1 MKIAKKLILI
11 LSFFVASIMLVIM
24 ISRLFISVQF
34 NIAEPVVTHARY
46 YIFFNF
52 YTCIAIVLLL
62 FVLKKIFNLKIK
74 ISENIY
80 LLIIFFIPILIGFI
94 SYLIFGYKSQTD
106 SLACLK
112 IAQYLNDGH
121 TLSQAMLLDDKYLV
135 MFPFQYGFISILR
148 LLELIVGDYC
158 IFAYQCIQILFS
170 GIANVLLYK
179 CITLKKNS
187 DIKDKITFC
196 LLSILWVIPYLYA
209 PYVYG
214 MSLGLSL
221 SIISFYYF
229 SKYNIT
235 HNKSQLIIS
244 IIILIVAIAIKMNYA
259 ILAIAYLLYFI
270 FLYHDKIKA
279 KIINISIAILA
290 ILVGLNINGF
300 MANVIDGT
308 NLGKGIP
315 LMGWLVMSS
324 PNKNEGNTRWF
335 SYANPG
341 YYNAYIYEVML
352 EANYDSQIASEIIN
366 KDLLETVDYIKN
378 NPQKSLSYYWYK
390 FASTWDS
397 SDFLTSSFMTGEGD
411 YDPDNSFVQSLDN
424 GILRIVID
432 QVTNVGSV
440 LILLGTVVYLYKYRK
455 HIDYLSVIPIWFIG
469 GFVYHMLFEAKATYV
484 YPYITILLPLAT
496 LGIINVIDNWKI
508 KDKINKNIVIVSII
522 LFSSLIFI
530 INKQKYPLYCYESYA
545 DIPQLL
551 PVNSKQD
558 YIEQDFVLDYDTE
571 INSIEINYEGN
582 LNENILKISILE
594 NGKYLKTIDVYQN
607 DIHGKTWG
615 KIDLESIKLKKNKLY
630 TLQLFVEGNSESN
643 FQLYVGPSEWANG
656 KYVRL
661 NSSTIDNSVIN
672 IKLYGL
678 ENSRWYYYQ
687 DNTIEYISDLYY
699 EK

>member
-1 MKIAKKLILI
+1 MRISKKLMFI
-11 LSFFVASIMLVIM
+11 LSFFVTAILLLIM
-24 ISRLFISVQF
+24 ITRLFISVQF
-34 NIAEPVVTHARY
+34 NIAESAVTQARY
-46 YIFFNF
+46 FVFLNF
-52 YTCIAIVLLL
+52 YTCAAIVIFL
-62 FVLKKIFNLKIK
+62 FILNKIFKIK
-74 ISENIY
+74 FNITEKIT
-80 LLIIFFIPILIGFI
+80 LLIIFIIPIIIGMI
-94 SYLIFGYKSQTD
+94 SDFIFGYKSQTD
-106 SLACLK
+106 ALMCYE
-112 IAQYLNDGH
+112 IAQFLNDGH
-121 TLSQAMLLDDKYLV
+121 SLSQAMLLGDKYLI
-135 MFPFQYGFISILR
+135 MYPFQYGFISVLR
-148 LLELIVGDYC
+148 LLELFFGDYC
-158 IFAYQCIQILFS
+158 IFIYQCIQILFS

-179 CITLKKNS
+179 CITLKKNNDS
-187 DIKDKITFC
+187 KVKIIFC
-196 LLSILWVIPYLYA
+196 LLSILWIIPYLYA

-221 SIISFYYF
+221 SIISYYYF

-235 HNKSQLIIS
+235 KKIMHLIVSIFILIIAVS
-244 IIILIVAIAIKMNYA
+244 IKMNYA

-279 KIINISIAILA
+279 KIINICIALLA
-290 ILVGLNINGF
+290 ILLSLNINGF

-352 EANYDSQIASEIIN
+352 EADYDSQIASEIIN
-366 KDLLETVDYIKN
+366 EDLLETVDYIKS

-469 GFVYHMLFEAKATYV
+469 GFIYHMLFEAKATYI

-607 DIHGKTWG
+607 DIHGKPWG
-615 KIDLESIKLKKNKLY
+615 KIDLERFKLKKNKLY
-630 TLQLFVEGNSESN
+630 TLQLFVDGNSESN

-672 IKLYGL
+672 IKLYGS

>member
-1 MKIAKKLILI
+1 MKLSKNLMLI
-11 LSFFVASIMLVIM
+11 LSFFVSAILLLIMLT
-24 ISRLFISVQF
+24 RLFVSVQF
-34 NIAEPVVTHARY
+34 NIAESAVTQARY

-52 YTCIAIVLLL
+52 YTCIVIAL
-62 FVLKKIFNLKIK
+62 FLIVLKKIFNLKIN

-80 LLIIFFIPILIGFI
+80 LLIIFIIPILIGLI
-94 SYLIFGYKSQTD
+94 SNFIFGYKSQTD
-106 SLACLK
+106 ALMCYE
-112 IAQYLNDGH
+112 IAQFLNEGNSL
-121 TLSQAMLLDDKYLV
+121 TNAMLLGDKYLI
-135 MFPFQYGFISILR
+135 MYPFQYGFISILR

-179 CITLKKNS
+179 CITLKKHS
-187 DIKDKITFC
+187 DIKVKIIFC
-196 LLSILWVIPYLYA
+196 LLSILWIIPYLYA

-235 HNKSQLIIS
+235 HNKLQLIIS

-352 EANYDSQIASEIIN
+352 EADYDSQIASKIIN
-366 KDLLETVDYIKN
+366 ADLLETIDYIKN

-390 FASTWDS
+390 FAGTWDS

-411 YDPDNSFVQSLDN
+411 YDPNNSFVQSLDD
-424 GILRIVID
+424 GLLRIIID
-432 QVTNVGSV
+432 QVTNIGSV
-440 LILLGTVVYLYKYRK
+440 IILLGTVVYLYKHRK
-455 HIDYLSVIPIWFIG
+455 HVDNLSVIPIWFIG
-469 GFVYHMLFEAKATYV
+469 GFIYHMLFEAKATYV

-496 LGIINVIDNWKI
+496 LGIIELIDNWIMKERINNKI
-508 KDKINKNIVIVSII
+508 IIVSTI
-522 LFSSLIFI
+522 LFVSLII
-530 INKQKYPLYCYESYA
+530 VVNNQKYPLFCYESYA
-545 DIPQLL
+545 DVPQLL
-551 PVNSKQD
+551 PVNAKQD
-558 YIEQDFVLDYDTE
+558 YLEQDFVLNYDTE

-594 NGKYLKTIDVYQN
+594 DGKYLKTIDVKQN
-607 DIHGKTWG
+607 DIQGKPWG

-643 FQLYVGPSEWANG
+643 FQLYVGPSEWANS

-678 ENSRWYYYQ
+678 EDSRWYYYQ